1 MVDLMED
8 SLYSVEMEYEQVC
21 PYCGART
28 RVSVERVPCYC
39 AYCAHRLR

>member
-21 PYCGART
+21 PNCGARI
-28 RVSVERVPCYC
+28 RISADRAARYC
-39 AYCAHRLR
+39 PNCAHQLR